1 MYYIMS
7 ICIYI
12 LQIYIFKAGKLERFI
27 YLFNINLYMNG
38 CFENKC

>member
-27 YLFNINLYMNG
+27 YLIYETNIKLDRLH
-38 CFENKC
+38 KLA

>member
-1 MYYIMS
+1 MYYIMF

-12 LQIYIFKAGKLERFI
+12 LQIYIFKAGKLERF